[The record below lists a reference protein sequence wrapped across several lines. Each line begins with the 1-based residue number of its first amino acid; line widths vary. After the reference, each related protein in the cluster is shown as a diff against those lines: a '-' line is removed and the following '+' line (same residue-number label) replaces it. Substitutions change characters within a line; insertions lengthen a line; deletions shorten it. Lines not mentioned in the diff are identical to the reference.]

1 MASGNIKG
9 ITIEFRGDTTQL
21 GKALSS
27 VNKEIRTT
35 ESALREID
43 KALKLDP
50 GNLELVAQKETL
62 LNKQIEQTKEKLAL
76 QKRAAEEAGKALKEG
91 TISQEEYAKLT
102 AEVAQTTSKLG
113 SLEKEAKDTSQALN
127 ATGKEAKT
135 TGDETKKAGDEAKK
149 GGEKFEAFGKAA
161 KAACAAAAAGAA
173 AVSAAVVASTKALAD
188 FTVEGA
194 HYADSLHTM
203 SAVTGVSVERLQELQ
218 YAAKL
223 VDVPVETLTGAMT
236 KAEKAIASAAGGS
249 KGAIENFEKLGV
261 SFTDASGNMR
271 DAESVL
277 MDSVEALGK
286 IENETERDTLAMSL
300 FGKSAK
306 DLNPLIKAGKGALE
320 EYARQAHE
328 VGYVMSDENLDA
340 FQKFDDELV
349 KLQNGTTAA
358 KNALGTVLLPILTD
372 LGGEGVDLLGDFTNA
387 ILGTNGDLSK
397 VGDAVGGFV
406 KNAVSAVSK
415 YVPEF
420 LSIAVTIVDSLV
432 GAINENAEP
441 ILSAGMSIVMSLC
454 SGILENA
461 PQLIET
467 IMSAVLL
474 IVETVLTPENIESV
488 LNAGVQVLLT
498 IINGLVK
505 TIPQL
510 VPTIVNAI
518 LTIVKTITDKK
529 NLNTVL
535 TAATQILLAVID
547 GILSVLPDLIPTV
560 IEILTTVV
568 TTLLDPQNL
577 DKVVKSAVAIIT
589 AVCDGIGSA
598 LPQLLPAVVEAIT
611 TITTEL
617 TKFENLE
624 MIIKAALQII
634 LALGEGLIKALP
646 ELLLSVVEITG
657 SVIDEFAKM
666 GTNLGTKALTW
677 GKDMIAN
684 LINGIKNKFT
694 DLKNTV
700 GEAAGI
706 VKDFL
711 GFSEPKEGPLSN
723 FHTFAPDMIDLF
735 TEGIED
741 NLGEVRASV
750 NDMAAIVAGGA
761 QTAPDY
767 TGQFTTLT
775 DAVAAAGARGGVTPV
790 VNVYIGQQKV
800 DALVTTATNR
810 ANFTNGGH

>member
-21 GKALSS
+21 GKALST
-27 VNKEIRTT
+27 VNKDIRNT
-35 ESALREID
+35 ESALREVD

-50 GNLELVAQKETL
+50 GNLELIAQKETL
-62 LNKQIEQTKEKLAL
+62 LNKQIEQTKEKLNL
-76 QKRAAEEAGKALKEG
+76 QKRAAEEAGKALKDG

-102 AEVAQTTSKLG
+102 AEVAKTTAKLDG
-113 SLEKEAKDTSQALN
+113 LEKEAKETGTEMN
-127 ATGKEAKT
+127 KTGKEVKT

-188 FTVEGA
+188 FTVQGA

-328 VGYVMSDENLDA
+328 VGYVMSDENLNA

-349 KLQNGTTAA
+349 KLNNGATAA

-474 IVETVLTPENIESV
+474 IVDTLLTPENVEKV
-488 LNAGVQVLLT
+488 LNAGVQVLLSV
-498 IINGLVK
+498 INGLVK
-505 TIPQL
+505 AMPQL
-510 VPTIVNAI
+510 VPTIINAI
-518 LTIVKTITDKK
+518 MTIVKTITDKK
-529 NLNTVL
+529 NLQTVL
-535 TAATQILLAVID
+535 TAATQILLAVCD
-547 GILSVLPDLIPTV
+547 GILSILPELIPV
-560 IEILTTVV
+560 VLEIITTV
-568 TTLLDPQNL
+568 TATILDHDNL
-577 DKVVKSAVAIIT
+577 KKVISAAVQIIQAVVKGLT
-589 AVCDGIGSA
+589 DA
-598 LPQLLPAVVEAIT
+598 LPELIPAVVAAIV

-624 MIIKAALQII
+624 LIISAALQIVVA
-634 LALGEGLIKALP
+634 LAEGLVKAVP
-646 ELLLSVVEITG
+646 ELLKGVVSLNTAFLDEIG
-657 SVIDEFAKM
+657 KL
-666 GTNLGTKALTW
+666 GTEVGTKAGKW
-677 GKDMIAN
+677 GKD
-684 LINGIKNKFT
+684 LIDNFVQGVKNKFG
-694 DLKNTV
+694 DLKKTV
-700 GEAAGI
+700 SEAAGI
-706 VKDFL
+706 VADFL
-711 GFSEPKEGPLSN
+711 GFSCPDKGPLA
-723 FHTFAPDMIDLF
+723 TFDKAGGDMVELF

-741 NLGEVRASV
+741 NLGKVQTSV
-750 NDMAAIVAGGA
+750 NDMAAIVAGVA
-761 QTAPDY
+761 QPAPDY
-767 TGQFTTLT
+767 TGNFNTLT
-775 DAVAAAGARGGVTPV
+775 AAVNGAAAKGQQIVIPVSIGGERLETLV
-790 VNVYIGQQKV
+790 VNAQ
-800 DALVTTATNR
+800 NR
-810 ANFTNGGH
+810 ANFRSGGR